1 MSPASPASPDTD
13 TGSFPGK
20 LDMSKRPPVSGST
33 TPARTRSIL
42 NLTSSTL
49 FGIYQPTTDGPD
61 ADGTPFGSGA
71 QTPAVDS
78 RHGSF
83 DFTRSHRPAEVSAL
97 NNGSFKKTHQPR
109 PPQPKPRKQTLS
121 AQVLPLVVRD
131 VVLLATG
138 VLYGLLVS
146 HLHDRQQIAPV
157 KLDINRLSLPYL
169 GAWAIAGLVLGE
181 ALPWLDR
188 LLTASNHDES
198 GHNPT
203 TGEKQDHVDRRN
215 KMPRGWNEV
224 IRPVGMF
231 VGISFAI
238 RKLPWQSTQQLSLTL
253 ALANPALWYLIDR
266 SFSGFILP
274 SAISIVGTTI
284 LVALNP
290 SLVPASA
297 PLGYEASFL
306 ARNATGL
313 LAGPSAELVMGVFS
327 PEFVGVWTWIASVLF
342 VSSVCFGNIGRQLT
356 PRRA

>member
-1 MSPASPASPDTD
+1 MSPTSPSSPDTD
-13 TGSFPGK
+13 AGAFPGK
-20 LDMSKRPPVSGST
+20 LDMSKKPPASGST

-49 FGIYQPTTDGPD
+49 FGIYQPTSDGQD
-61 ADGTPFGSGA
+61 TPFGSGA

-78 RHGSF
+78 RHSSF
-83 DFTRSHRPAEVSAL
+83 DFTRSHRPAEASAL
-97 NNGSFKKTHQPR
+97 ANGSFKKTHQPR

-121 AQVLPLVVRD
+121 AQLLPILVRD

-188 LLTASNHDES
+188 SLTASTREGTSQHQTAGD
-198 GHNPT
+198 
-203 TGEKQDHVDRRN
+203 KQYDVGRQS
-215 KMPRGWNEV
+215 KMPRGWNKV

-266 SFSGFILP
+266 SVSGFILP
-274 SAISIVGTTI
+274 SVIAIVGTTI

-313 LAGPSAELVMGVFS
+313 LAGPSSELVLGVFS

-356 PRRA
+356 PRRV